1 MQVARCV
8 QTTQNR
14 KSVIFLLRVLQLLLC
29 SIVMQRIQIFY
40 RDPAIFIVTCFLA
53 QPDCTNFLPKHC
65 NTMIKH
71 QLCREGFPSL
81 FSLLQVDVFPEKQ
94 TILHQIILYPSNKPK
109 KKLVSG
115 LVIQTI
121 PSKVLQE
128 STTIL
133 QLKVYIVYVVRTLI
147 GHPP

>member
-1 MQVARCV
+1 MGLLILMQVARCV

-40 RDPAIFIVTCFLA
+40 RGPAIFIVTCFLA
-53 QPDCTNFLPKHC
+53 QPDCTNVLPKHW

-71 QLCREGFPSL
+71 QLCWEGFPSL

-94 TILHQIILYPSNKPK
+94 TILQQIILYPSNKPK
-109 KKLVSG
+109 KSLYQVLWYKQFHPKSYK
-115 LVIQTI
+115 
-121 PSKVLQE
+121 KVLPYCNWKSISSMWCE
-128 STTIL
+128 
-133 QLKVYIVYVVRTLI
+133 
-147 GHPP
+147 H